1 MWEVD
6 SCSAVQSLSV
16 STGLSM
22 IWSVVSSVDST
33 VCVAGE
39 ASGVH
44 VILCHHT
51 ACPWLASTAQTPDIW
66 HDAT

>member
-6 SCSAVQSLSV
+6 YCSAVQSLRV

-22 IWSVVSSVDST
+22 IWSVVASVDST
-33 VCVAGE
+33 VRVAGE
-39 ASGVH
+39 ASGIH

-51 ACPWLASTAQTPDIW
+51 ACPSVAQTPDIW